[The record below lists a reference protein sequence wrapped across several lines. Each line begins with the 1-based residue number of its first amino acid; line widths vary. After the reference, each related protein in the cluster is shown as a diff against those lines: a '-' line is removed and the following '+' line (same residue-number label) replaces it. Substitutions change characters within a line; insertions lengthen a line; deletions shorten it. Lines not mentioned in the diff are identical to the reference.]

1 MDKPNVVL
9 VTHSGIIAN
18 IIICVMNIMNIT
30 KGDQTKG
37 KNCSITVIKKEKEKI
52 KDHKN
57 PIHLLINQKYT
68 LMSFPNTEHL

>member
-37 KNCSITVIKKEKEKI
+37 KNCTITVIKKEKKKES
-52 KDHKN
+52 KN
-57 PIHLLINQKYT
+57 ANSAKYT